1 MFQEIIRDEKH
12 QSFDDKDIN
21 KYQMEIDR
29 ENVLESV
36 FGLLKQ

>member
-1 MFQEIIRDEKH
+1 MFQEIIQDENH
-12 QSFDDKDIN
+12 HNFDDQDIN
-21 KYQMEIDR
+21 KYQMEMDR